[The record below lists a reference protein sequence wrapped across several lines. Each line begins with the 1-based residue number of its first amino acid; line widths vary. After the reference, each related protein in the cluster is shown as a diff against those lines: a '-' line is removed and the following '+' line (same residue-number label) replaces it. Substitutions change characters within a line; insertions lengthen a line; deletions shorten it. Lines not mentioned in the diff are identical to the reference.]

1 MATAAGIIFAG
12 AAGAGAAAVAGT
24 SILKGILI
32 GGALGAASQLLAP
45 KPPKLNLGEAGAPD
59 IDTRSTAVAAIEG
72 ARWILGR
79 ARTGGSMKFYEET
92 NDGRDVWMAVAL
104 SEGACDAIERIWIDG
119 EEVKFTRS
127 GAKLSIG
134 GEFDGNAA
142 IYEYF
147 AADGRQGAEIR
158 QACDG
163 FTAQH
168 RFAGLSWMAIH
179 LHQPEYDDLD
189 GRFWSRRPEVHVLVK
204 GLKITWPGQ
213 SKPAWTEN
221 AAALRRF
228 VEIERGGLDPDAV
241 DEAAFAAAY
250 RVCGAEVTIPA
261 GSSRDG
267 YARSGIRYAVNGT
280 LTADMQL
287 DRVRQEIDYCWQGS
301 AVESG
306 GVQYFLPGAD
316 RAAVGALGEDD
327 LLSVAEVRPA
337 PSFQDRVNA
346 VSMSLTQCRDTD
358 YQPFDVP
365 ETEDSAALARDGD
378 FYLPQDAGTRLFMT
392 GALDALRVQSILL
405 RRARPS
411 MTVACEVRP
420 GPQLERY
427 GWKPGDRVTLTS
439 GEYGFSDA
447 LFEINSISVNQGDLS
462 VSLALNEVRAGAFA
476 DTLDLP
482 PIMRRTIDIAGPY
495 SPLAKPGS
503 VTVTIAARQS
513 DDGAF
518 AWYALVTVPAGP
530 WEMVVRYRPAGEDA
544 ANAQE
549 TMSFGRRTV
558 IQLGSAGE
566 WIFEVRARS
575 RSGLTSPPTVV
586 RATATYDINPPAAPV
601 LARSSAAGGFARF
614 VFSNLGP
621 YISGLEIAYAFK
633 PQGASGA
640 PAAVTAASWDA
651 AEKLGQYS
659 IVPAQT
665 LAEERAVSDELP
677 KLGKYNLYARASDFT
692 GRRSPLVALGLI
704 EYFLNAPSS
713 IDVTTYGDG
722 TRAYH
727 FSLQDSPHVQG
738 CVIRYRK
745 AGDIPPTPGAPGQDD
760 TAPPRLRTAD
770 TDSDGRVVL
779 GYSEDLDIAH
789 APPASAFS
797 VAVAGTAAAPTAV
810 ALADNV
816 VTLTLGAAPAAGQ
829 TVTVSYSPPADDDM
843 KLQDAAGNFA
853 AAAADVAVNNIARSA
868 ANEPDWAAMEQLHDG
883 FLTSSPYLSRLPGAG
898 IFDVAFRAQSASG
911 DLSAIA
917 RTQVRLAAPI
927 NLNIAEAVKE
937 AISNNPS
944 LVNLTSEV
952 EAAEAAR
959 DRAVKAAASGE
970 AFRDAASAS
979 ADAAAVDADAAED
992 ARIAAKASETGA
1004 AGSATAAAASAVT
1017 AEASE
1022 TAAGVKA
1029 AAAEASRTAAETAKS
1044 DAETAEANAASSE
1057 TAADG
1062 SATAAASSA
1071 DAAAASA
1078 KGAKGSADAAA
1089 TSASTAETKATE
1101 AGASATAAENSK
1113 TAAATDAASAGTSAD
1128 AASES
1133 ETAADGSA
1141 TAAAS
1146 SADAAA
1152 ASAKGAKGSADASS
1166 ASARTATA
1174 KASEAGASAAAADSS
1189 KIAAA
1194 TSETNAAASE
1204 TAAAAASESA
1214 EGASASATKSS
1225 ETAAG
1230 FAGEARQAVA
1240 GLDQS
1245 VSIEVDRSL
1254 ATTFAAIV
1262 GLRAVAGSAKARFEL
1277 VALDDPS
1284 GARAAGIMTGDMQ
1297 SDTFSDGETLQPAQA
1312 AVGRGGGFA
1321 FIHPDFGPAGNGHV
1335 VTVSTQRSGGE
1346 RIEVTRTSAAT
1357 AVTVRSLSTAAD
1369 LSIARADI
1377 VSAMAGG
1384 GVRAQGSGQLTMA
1397 LADALTERLRVTLG
1411 GGKAAVKLPAQG
1423 WILRRDGTAAFDA
1436 ASIRGVLSA
1445 EHIDSNVRNVDP
1457 LWEGELAINRTTRSI
1472 DLGSAADS
1480 WDFLEFYIRRG
1491 SQYNLTGVKV
1501 SDIPQ
1506 NSVVSPSVVCTY
1518 RFGNDG
1524 DAEVDPKFSRSGSN
1538 LYFRQASNSGHL
1550 LGIMGIRNPEK

>member
-1078 KGAKGSADAAA
+1078 KGAKGSADA
-1089 TSASTAETKATE
+1089 
-1101 AGASATAAENSK
+1101 
-1113 TAAATDAASAGTSAD
+1113 
-1128 AASES
+1128 
-1133 ETAADGSA
+1133 
-1141 TAAAS
+1141 
-1146 SADAAA
+1146 
-1152 ASAKGAKGSADASS
+1152 SS